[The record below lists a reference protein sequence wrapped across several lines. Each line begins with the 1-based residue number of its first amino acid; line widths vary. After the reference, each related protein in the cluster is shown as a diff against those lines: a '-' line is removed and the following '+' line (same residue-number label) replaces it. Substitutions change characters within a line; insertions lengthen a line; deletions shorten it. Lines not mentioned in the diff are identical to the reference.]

1 MPVRKLRA
9 AVTAILLST
18 AASCGAALVLA
29 APAQA
34 ATVSAK
40 VGPLLKEAQAM
51 IAAKNY
57 AGAKA
62 KLNEADALKST
73 PDDAAIINQFR
84 SAISISSADP
94 NTPGGAKAK
103 FAQDY
108 NAGKFKDV
116 IADAEYLKK
125 NNVFDAQSQLIVGQA
140 YYKAADY
147 AGCVKYTKS
156 LGSGETALALQ
167 ARCAYEVGDDVSQ
180 RAALEQLVAR
190 TGKSEYWVGLL
201 KLGERARGLSDHNTL
216 DLNRL
221 RLLTGAAS
229 TKDDYISLAQFA
241 LQFGFAAEALSVMD
255 KGAKLLSDDRSQRLM
270 TRAKADAAARRPA
283 KPRIWPPPGPQ
294 PRATTWSSSASGWS
308 APVRPRMPSA
318 WSRKASRSRSRT
330 PTTARFVWVR
340 PISPPARRRTP
351 RRPSRRSRRRKRT
364 PWWPISG
371 SWLPATKRLSR
382 IAKGAERRFC
392 AFFYGR
398 AGSPTLRCHSPK
410 LAAFAP
416 FAGPLDPLTRCARR
430 RSWFPVA
437 SQT

>member
-108 NAGKFKDV
+108 GAGKWKDV

-125 NNVFDAQSQLIVGQA
+125 NNVFDAQSQLVVGQA
-140 YYKAADY
+140 YYKGGDY
-147 AGCVKYTKS
+147 AGCVKYTKT
-156 LGSGETALALQ
+156 LGGGETALALQ

-241 LQFGFAAEALSVMD
+241 LQFGFAAEAQSVME
-255 KGAKLLSDDRSQRLM
+255 KGAKLLTDDRSQRLM
-270 TRAKADAAARRPA
+270 TRAKADATAQAASEAKDLAAARAAAQGDDLVKLGERMIGAGKA
-283 KPRIWPPPGPQ
+283 KDAIGVVQEGLKKPLKDANNGQI
-294 PRATTWSSSASGWS
+294 
-308 APVRPRMPSA
+308 
-318 WSRKASRSRSRT
+318 
-330 PTTARFVWVR
+330 
-340 PISPPARRRTP
+340 
-351 RRPSRRSRRRKRT
+351 
-364 PWWPISG
+364 
-371 SWLPATKRLSR
+371 RLGQ
-382 IAKGAERRFC
+382 A
-392 AFFYGR
+392 Y
-398 AGSPTLRCHSPK
+398 
-410 LAAFAP
+410 LAAGQKKDAQAAFQKVKAP
-416 FAGPLDPLTRCARR
+416 EKDAMVAHL
-430 RSWFPVA
+430 WFLAA
-437 SQT
+437 SH

>member
-1 MPVRKLRA
+1 MTVRKVRA
-9 AVTAILLST
+9 AVTAILLGT
-18 AASCGAALVLA
+18 AAATGATLMLS
-29 APAQA
+29 APALA

-62 KLNEADALKST
+62 KLAEADAVKST

-147 AGCVKYTKS
+147 AGCVKYTKT

-167 ARCAYEVGDDVSQ
+167 ARCAYEVGDDASQ

-190 TGKSEYWVGLL
+190 TGKPEYWVGLL

-255 KGAKLLSDDRSQRLM
+255 KGSKLLTDDRSQRLLA
-270 TRAKADAAARRPA
+270 RAKADAATQAASEA
-283 KPRIWPPPGPQ
+283 KDL
-294 PRATTWSSSASGWS
+294 A
-308 APVRPRMPSA
+308 
-318 WSRKASRSRSRT
+318 
-330 PTTARFVWVR
+330 TARSAAQGDDLVKIGERMIGEGKAKDAVGVIQEGLKK
-340 PISPPARRRTP
+340 PLKDANNGQI
-351 RRPSRRSRRRKRT
+351 
-364 PWWPISG
+364 
-371 SWLPATKRLSR
+371 RLGQ
-382 IAKGAERRFC
+382 AQ
-392 AFFYGR
+392 
-398 AGSPTLRCHSPK
+398 
-410 LAAFAP
+410 LAAGQKKDAQATFSKVKAP
-416 FAGPLDPLTRCARR
+416 EKDAMVAHL
-430 RSWFPVA
+430 WFLAA
-437 SQT
+437 SH